1 MTTVLLDIDGPL
13 ARITLNRPQRL
24 NAVDEALAHD
34 LDQAVSAAARAPAV
48 RVVLVHGA
56 GRAFCSGIDRDM
68 LGRGAITPDF
78 FELTERARL
87 GLESMDKITVAA
99 VHGYCIGGGLQ
110 LAIACDIRIATT
122 DSRFAVP
129 AVADALIPGMAPI
142 RLPRLIG
149 LGPARRLMLS
159 GAEIGSEEAARLG
172 LVDHVIPD
180 DDRDAAITQML
191 QPYLAAPPTAVAGLK
206 QLLASAFAP
215 PVATVAPTAARLF
228 ADCLASAELAEAN
241 THWHHR
247 TTHRKQQTRVRP
259 GQSCSARPDRPR
271 PTSPP
276 CRPEYAAGLRGD

>member
-1 MTTVLLDIDGPL
+1 MSSVRTVNTSR
-13 ARITLNRPQRL
+13 AC
-24 NAVDEALAHD
+24 
-34 LDQAVSAAARAPAV
+34 AADSSTDP
-48 RVVLVHGA
+48 H
-56 GRAFCSGIDRDM
+56 
-68 LGRGAITPDF
+68 
-78 FELTERARL
+78 
-87 GLESMDKITVAA
+87 
-99 VHGYCIGGGLQ
+99 
-110 LAIACDIRIATT
+110 

-247 TTHRKQQTRVRP
+247 TTHRKQQIM
-259 GQSCSARPDRPR
+259 
-271 PTSPP
+271 
-276 CRPEYAAGLRGD
+276 

>member
-1 MTTVLLDIDGPL
+1 VTTVLLDIDGPL
-13 ARITLNRPQRL
+13 ARITLNRPHRL

-34 LDQAVSAAARAPAV
+34 LDQAVSAAARASAV

-68 LGRGAITPDF
+68 LGRGAITPGF

-87 GLESMDKITVAA
+87 GLESMGKITIAA

-122 DSRFAVP
+122 GSRFAVP

-172 LVDHVIPD
+172 LIDHVIPD
-180 DDRDAAITQML
+180 DDHDAAITQVL
-191 QPYLAAPPTAVAGLK
+191 QPYLAAPPTAVLGLK

-228 ADCLASAELAEAN
+228 ADCLASGELTEAN
-241 THWHHR
+241 THWRHR
-247 TTHRKQQTRVRP
+247 SEHRKQQT
-259 GQSCSARPDRPR
+259 G
-271 PTSPP
+271 
-276 CRPEYAAGLRGD
+276 

>member
-1 MTTVLLDIDGPL
+1 VSSVRTVNTSR
-13 ARITLNRPQRL
+13 AC
-24 NAVDEALAHD
+24 
-34 LDQAVSAAARAPAV
+34 AAN
-48 RVVLVHGA
+48 
-56 GRAFCSGIDRDM
+56 S
-68 LGRGAITPDF
+68 
-78 FELTERARL
+78 
-87 GLESMDKITVAA
+87 STVP
-99 VHGYCIGGGLQ
+99 HH
-110 LAIACDIRIATT
+110 
-122 DSRFAVP
+122 SRFAVP

>member
-1 MTTVLLDIDGPL
+1 MTTVLLDVDGPL
-13 ARITLNRPQRL
+13 ARITLNRPDRL

-99 VHGYCIGGGLQ
+99 VHGYCIGWGLQ

-122 DSRFAVP
+122 GSRFAVP
-129 AVADALIPGMAPI
+129 AIADALIPGMAPI

-159 GAEIGSEEAARLG
+159 GAEIGSEEA
-172 LVDHVIPD
+172 
-180 DDRDAAITQML
+180 
-191 QPYLAAPPTAVAGLK
+191 
-206 QLLASAFAP
+206 
-215 PVATVAPTAARLF
+215 
-228 ADCLASAELAEAN
+228 
-241 THWHHR
+241 
-247 TTHRKQQTRVRP
+247 
-259 GQSCSARPDRPR
+259 
-271 PTSPP
+271 
-276 CRPEYAAGLRGD
+276 

>member
-1 MTTVLLDIDGPL
+1 MTTVLLDVDGPL
-13 ARITLNRPQRL
+13 ARITLNRPHRL

-34 LDQAVSAAARAPAV
+34 LDRAVSAAARASGV
-48 RVVLVHGA
+48 RVVLVRGA

-68 LGRGAITPDF
+68 LVRGAITPAF

-99 VHGYCIGGGLQ
+99 VHGYCIGGGVQ

-122 DSRFAVP
+122 GSRFAVP

-159 GAEIGSEEAARLG
+159 GAEIDSAEAARLG
-172 LVDHVIPD
+172 LVDHVVPD
-180 DDRDAAITQML
+180 EDRDAAVAEAIK
-191 QPYLAAPPTAVAGLK
+191 PYRAAPPTAVVGLK

-215 PVATVAPTAARLF
+215 SVASVAPTGARLF

-241 THWHHR
+241 TDWLHR
-247 TTHRKQQTRVRP
+247 DQERR
-259 GQSCSARPDRPR
+259 S
-271 PTSPP
+271 
-276 CRPEYAAGLRGD
+276 